1 MMRVF
6 RSAWARVRGAFG
18 ADARDRDLAAE
29 LDSHLQL
36 HIDDNL
42 RAGMPAAEARRVAV
56 LRLGGLELT
65 KEQYRD
71 RRGLPWLDSL
81 TRDCRDAW
89 RNTRRA
95 PRATTAIVATL
106 ALALGLNA
114 AGFALTDALVLR
126 PFSFPDVDDIVLL
139 EEVRPG
145 ERFRGFTAPANVLDL
160 RRQTRTLAF
169 LSPVA
174 IREVELGHAEEPEQL
189 QAAVVSADYF
199 DVIGVSPFIGRA
211 FTQDEETFG
220 RHHSVVIADSL
231 WHRQFRSDPAVLGTT
246 MVLDGLG
253 HEIVGIA
260 PPDFNFPFGAELW
273 LPAAFEPAALTRR
286 DTRTVL
292 GVGRLAAGATVLEAR
307 AELTLLMRE
316 LARQHPSDLGRSSI
330 RLQTLTRGMVEE
342 GSAAL
347 HAFIQGLAL
356 IVLLIAC
363 GNVANLVLALGV
375 SRRREIAV
383 RYALGAT
390 RWQIL
395 RGLWIETL
403 ALALLAVPCALAV
416 AHLGLRAMVSRMP
429 PRIAP
434 FVPGWDTIDVD
445 GRLIVI
451 TTILA
456 AAATAT
462 FGLLPAL
469 RTSRPNADALKEA
482 ARGVTGG
489 VGRQRVRRALIVAQ
503 VALVLPLLVSAFAF
517 AGGTQRFLNG
527 PQGYDPEGVLRLM
540 VALPERVFVDGRART
555 AFLDSVLDEVR
566 GAAEVRSA
574 AVANILPST
583 SRSFSRPVE
592 IEGGAAPQGTAAD
605 LVEHRAV
612 SGGYFQT
619 MRIGLVAGRDFAAS
633 DSESAPQV
641 GIVSRSMAER
651 YWPGQ
656 DPLGRRVRYT
666 DQPNTAWAAIVGV
679 ADNVVEDWYWGRDQ
693 ETLYRPVAQTPPRV
707 AALAV
712 RTVGRPDDAAAAVAN
727 AIHRVDP
734 SRPLLEVGTMRQT
747 LSERLNAPRN
757 VSVALATLGGVAL
770 LLAAIGLFSVIN
782 YLVTQRTHE
791 LGLRLALGATRA
803 HIRQLIFSEIVRLT
817 AIGLVIGMGLAAVAT
832 RLTQSFLAGI
842 AAMNPP
848 LFVALVAGVALLS
861 LAAGWW
867 PAHRAAVIDPSIAL
881 RRE

>member
-1 MMRVF
+1 MPVVRT
-6 RSAWARVRGAFG
+6 AWARLRGVFA
-18 ADARDRDLAAE
+18 ADASDRDLAAE
-29 LDSHLQL
+29 LESHLHF

-42 RAGMPAAEARRVAV
+42 RAGMPPAEARRVAA
-56 LRLGGLELT
+56 LRLGGLDQT
-65 KEQYRD
+65 KERYRD
-71 RRGLPWLDSL
+71 RRGLPGLDHVA
-81 TRDCRDAW
+81 RDIRDAW
-89 RNTRRA
+89 RNIRRA
-95 PRATTAIVATL
+95 PRASSAIVATL

-160 RRQTRTLAF
+160 RRQTRMLAF

-174 IREVELGHAEEPEQL
+174 IREVELGHAEEPEEL

-199 DVIGVSPFIGRA
+199 DVMGVRPVIGRG

-220 RHHSVVIADSL
+220 RHHRVVIANSL
-231 WHRQFRSDPAVLGTT
+231 WHRQFRSDPTVLGTS

-273 LPAAFEPAALTRR
+273 LPAAFEPAALRRR

-292 GVGRLAAGATVLEAR
+292 GVGRLVAGATVHDAQ
-307 AELTLLMRE
+307 AELTTLMME
-316 LARQHPSDLGRSSI
+316 LARQHPTELGRSSV
-330 RLQTLTRGMVEE
+330 RVQTLTRGMAEE
-342 GSAAL
+342 GNVAL

-356 IVLLIAC
+356 VVLLIAC
-363 GNVANLVLALGV
+363 ANIANLVLALGA
-375 SRRREIAV
+375 SRQREIAV
-383 RYALGAT
+383 RYALGAS

-395 RGLWIETL
+395 RGLWIETMV
-403 ALALLAVPCALAV
+403 LALLAVPCALVV
-416 AHLGLRAMVSRMP
+416 AHLGLTAMVSRMP

-445 GRLIVI
+445 GRLIVF

-469 RTSRPNADALKEA
+469 RTSRPNAAALKEA
-482 ARGVTGG
+482 ARGLTGG
-489 VGRQRVRRALIVAQ
+489 VGRQRIRRALIVAQ

-517 AGGTQRFLNG
+517 AGGTRRFLNG
-527 PQGYDPEGVLRLM
+527 PQGYDPNGVLRLRL
-540 VALPERVFVDGRART
+540 ALPERVFPDGRART
-555 AFLDSVLDEVR
+555 AFLDSVLEELR
-566 GAAEVRSA
+566 GEPEVRSA

-592 IEGGAAPQGTAAD
+592 IDGGAAPQGTAAD

-633 DSESAPQV
+633 DSGSAPHV

-656 DPLGRRVRYT
+656 DPIGRRVRYA
-666 DQPNTAWAAIVGV
+666 DQPEAPWVAIVGV
-679 ADNVVEDWYWGRDQ
+679 ADNIIEDWYWGRDQ
-693 ETLYRPVAQTPPRV
+693 QTLYRPTAQTPPRV

-712 RTVGRPDDAAAAVAN
+712 RTVGRPDDAAAAVAK
-727 AIHRVDP
+727 AVRRVDP
-734 SRPLLEVGTMRQT
+734 NRPLLDVGTMQQT
-747 LSERLNAPRN
+747 LAERLNAPRN
-757 VSVALATLGGVAL
+757 ISVALAALGGVAL
-770 LLAAIGLFSVIN
+770 LLSAIGLFSVIN
-782 YLVTQRTHE
+782 FLVTQRTHE

-803 HIRQLIFSEIVRLT
+803 QIRQLIFSEIVRLT
-817 AIGLVIGMGLAAVAT
+817 AIGIVIGSALAAMASRVT
-832 RLTQSFLAGI
+832 ESFLAGI
-842 AAMNPP
+842 AAIDAPP
-848 LFVALVAGVALLS
+848 FVGLVAGVALLS
-861 LAAGWW
+861 LAAGGW
-867 PAHRAAVIDPSIAL
+867 PAHRAAAIDPSIAL